1 LLVADAPGG
10 VAADSLPWIEP
21 VYECVPL
28 APEAEAAAAPL
39 VGSAPVAGADVA
51 SAAVGALAP

>member
-1 LLVADAPGG
+1 VSNCCKLDGRACEAGCPLFAAGALGG

-28 APEAEAAAAPL
+28 VADVAAAPL
-39 VGSAPVAGADVA
+39 VA
-51 SAAVGALAP
+51 

>member
-1 LLVADAPGG
+1 MLVADAPGG

-39 VGSAPVAGADVA
+39 VGSAPVCN
-51 SAAVGALAP
+51 ALR